1 LTRKASI
8 VAKNYEPKRSA
19 KSSRRKY
26 FRFSLI
32 SVYVRAST
40 WLNISLTVY

>member
-19 KSSRRKY
+19 KSDRRN
-26 FRFSLI
+26 FRSPW
-32 SVYVRAST
+32 YRYMCVRAHD
-40 WLNISLTVY
+40 LTFH

>member
-19 KSSRRKY
+19 KSGRRKY
-26 FRFSLI
+26 FRSPW
-32 SVYVRAST
+32 YRYMCVRAHD
-40 WLNISLTVY
+40 LTFH